1 MDKELGHGKGRAGIW
16 PQVSWPPEPALR
28 QCMVPL
34 PGGQAVDTGQ
44 ANDHGYSLGEDQ

>member
-1 MDKELGHGKGRAGIW
+1 MERGELG
-16 PQVSWPPEPALR
+16 SDLR
-28 QCMVPL
+28 SVGLQSLHTGSAMVPL